1 MNKGLQA
8 VAVNRV
14 SLLKGSKETG
24 LNFQLVWPV
33 TTWAISSSSTD
44 LRYPRDLSLTENIKE
59 DKALGYRSLS
69 DQRRPC
75 VYLFPAHLH
84 SCEKVKSPVSSPR
97 RKPNREE
104 GKAHS
109 AIGQQNPVGWV
120 GLEVGASVRRDGW
133 VEEDNA
139 PWADQAKSA
148 AAGMWLWIWHGTLA
162 GWSCC
167 KEDMVGLFRNT
178 IQPWLCFCGLI
189 HS

>member
-109 AIGQQNPVGWV
+109 AIRQQNPVGWV
-120 GLEVGASVRRDGW
+120 GGGSICQEGWLGRGRQCTLSWPSQISCSRDVAVNMAWHSCWLVLLQGGHGW
-133 VEEDNA
+133 PV
-139 PWADQAKSA
+139 
-148 AAGMWLWIWHGTLA
+148 
-162 GWSCC
+162 
-167 KEDMVGLFRNT
+167 
-178 IQPWLCFCGLI
+178 
-189 HS
+189 